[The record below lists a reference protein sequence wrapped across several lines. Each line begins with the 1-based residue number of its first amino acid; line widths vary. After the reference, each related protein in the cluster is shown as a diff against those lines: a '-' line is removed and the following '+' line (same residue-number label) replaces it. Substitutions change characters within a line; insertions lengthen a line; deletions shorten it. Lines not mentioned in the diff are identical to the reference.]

1 MLARSA
7 RICLAAL
14 GASLALVSGAGLAN
28 ADSPAPSPEELRST
42 LERFVDP
49 NIATVDKEQLMVG
62 GDRRASNIDTMTSK
76 LGNYGKIG
84 FGVSNIQVDGDNAN
98 ASVAVISPHGTMP
111 GVPMSWQHTAAGWQ
125 LSESTACTIL
135 SMGRAPC

>member
-7 RICLAAL
+7 RISLAAL
-14 GASLALVSGAGLAN
+14 GASLALVSGAGFAN
-28 ADSPAPSPEELRST
+28 ADSPAPSPEELQST

>member
-7 RICLAAL
+7 RISLAAL
-14 GASLALVSGAGLAN
+14 GASLALASGAGLAH
-28 ADSPAPSPEELRST
+28 ADAPAPSPEELQST
-42 LERFVDP
+42 LDRFVDP
-49 NIATVDKEQLMVG
+49 GIATVDKERLMVS

-84 FGVSNIQVDGDNAN
+84 FGVSNIQVDGDTAN
-98 ASVAVISPHGTMP
+98 ASVAIISPHGTMP
-111 GVPMSWQHTAAGWQ
+111 GVPMSWTHTAAGWQ
-125 LSESTACTIL
+125 LSENTGCTIL

>member
-7 RICLAAL
+7 RITLAAL
-14 GASLALVSGAGLAN
+14 GASLALVSGAGFAS
-28 ADSPAPSPEELRST
+28 ADSPAPSPEELQST

>member
-1 MLARSA
+1 MLAHSA
-7 RICLAAL
+7 RITLAAL
-14 GASLALVSGAGLAN
+14 GATIALTSGAGLAH
-28 ADSPAPSPEELRST
+28 ADAPAPSPEELQST
-42 LERFVDP
+42 LDRFVDP
-49 NIATVDKEQLMVG
+49 TVATVDKEQLMVSG
-62 GDRRASNIDTMTSK
+62 ERRASNIDTMTSK

-98 ASVAVISPHGTMP
+98 ASVAIISPHGTMP

-125 LSESTACTIL
+125 LSENTGCTIL

>member
-7 RICLAAL
+7 RITLAAL
-14 GASLALVSGAGLAN
+14 GASLALVSGAGFAN
-28 ADSPAPSPEELRST
+28 ADSPAPSPEELQST

>member
-14 GASLALVSGAGLAN
+14 GASLALVSGAGFAN